1 MANTKQ
7 AKKRARQGESRR
19 VRNAGQRSAMRT
31 QVKTLLEV
39 IKKGDLAEAN
49 VVLRKTSSV
58 LDKSAKKGLIHK
70 NKAARTK
77 SRLNARVKKLIK
89 K

>member
-1 MANTKQ
+1 LANTKQ
-7 AKKRARQGESRR
+7 AKKRARQAESRR
-19 VRNAGQRSAMRT
+19 ERNSSQRSAMRT

-39 IKKGDLAEAN
+39 IKKGDLDKAN
-49 VVLRKTSSV
+49 EVFRKTSSV
-58 LDKSAKKGLIHK
+58 LDKSAKTGLIHK